1 MLITNII
8 SIFFNNNTDN
18 NIVNNNIDKN
28 AKNNNIANKKFFEQ

>member
-8 SIFFNNNTDN
+8 SIFFYNNTDN

-28 AKNNNIANKKFFEQ
+28 AKNNNIANKNFFEQ